1 MALLTIPGVA
11 AQTTTDYDQDDD
23 GLIEVN
29 SLARLNAIRWDLD
42 GDGVADQVY
51 WDHDGNPSTL
61 VQIDAS
67 ATAANAVSYAAAFP
81 NAATGMGCPSAGC
94 TGYELEVD
102 LDFDTDGDGDVDADD
117 ASGAYW
123 NGGDGWDPIGYFT
136 VGTTSTA
143 FAATFEGNNHTIA
156 NLYINR
162 TGVSYVGLF
171 GWCYGAGAKIRK
183 VGLLDV
189 DVTGDERVGGL
200 VGSNQG
206 DGASDNPAISNS
218 SVAGTVSGRRGSAG
232 WSGIT
237 TAAA

>member
-1 MALLTIPGVA
+1 M
-11 AQTTTDYDQDDD
+11 
-23 GLIEVN
+23 
-29 SLARLNAIRWDLD
+29 
-42 GDGVADQVY
+42 
-51 WDHDGNPSTL
+51 
-61 VQIDAS
+61 
-67 ATAANAVSYAAAFP
+67 
-81 NAATGMGCPSAGC
+81 
-94 TGYELEVD
+94 D

-143 FAATFEGNNHTIA
+143 FAATFEGNNRTIA

-189 DVTGDERVGGL
+189 DVTGDERVGGWSGRTKVMVPVTTRPSATAL
-200 VGSNQG
+200 SPVPSR
-206 DGASDNPAISNS
+206 
-218 SVAGTVSGRRGSAG
+218 GRRGSAG